1 MALLVRVHAAVQRIS
16 DVCEPVTRIQR
27 QQIIDIKNP
36 MPLGT
41 GLFYVVELAGLYSAP
56 SMALPLRAPGDTN
69 SS

>member
-36 MPLGT
+36 MPLGI
-41 GLFYVVELAGLYSAP
+41 GLFYVVELAGFELFIF
-56 SMALPLRAPGDTN
+56 LVKT
-69 SS
+69 